1 MNPSGHVKHPPPFSA
16 DNRRT
21 ATARSVRAHRSR
33 HSTAG
38 ERFDEIAPLVSFVAV
53 AAPRVIVLTVPYLLF
68 VLILTGPVGLLLTML
83 VVRVAARVLVV
94 LTGAVLV
101 APYLLVRRLRVRGAS
116 HAAPPPL
123 VHQFHPSRASAGRRV
138 PARP

>member
-1 MNPSGHVKHPPPFSA
+1 MRSPRWSASSPSP
-16 DNRRT
+16 
-21 ATARSVRAHRSR
+21 
-33 HSTAG
+33 
-38 ERFDEIAPLVSFVAV
+38 
-53 AAPRVIVLTVPYLLF
+53 APRVIVLAVPYLLF

-123 VHQFHPSRASAGRRV
+123 VHQFHPSRASAG
-138 PARP
+138 